1 MSFLKLHHISFRIVA
16 VAYAMPL
23 KDPLTLRRINT
34 PSEVK
39 HRAPHIGNAFNVK
52 HQFYRCMGPAN
63 WRIGYMNSGRDG
75 RRHLDDYQLRC
86 G

>member
-34 PSEVK
+34 TSEVN
-39 HRAPHIGNAFNVK
+39 HRAPHSGNAFHVK
-52 HQFYRCMGPAN
+52 HQFYR
-63 WRIGYMNSGRDG
+63 
-75 RRHLDDYQLRC
+75 
-86 G
+86 